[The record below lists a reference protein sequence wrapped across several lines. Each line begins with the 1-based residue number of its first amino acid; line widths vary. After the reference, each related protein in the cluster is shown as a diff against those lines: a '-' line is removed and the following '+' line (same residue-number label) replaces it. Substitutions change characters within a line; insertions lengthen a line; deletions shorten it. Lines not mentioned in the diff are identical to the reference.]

1 MFKWRLVRL
10 LATEYASIDNEEKL
24 PFIQKSNSCS
34 VKWKLVPAVIFDV
47 GQLLFCTSGLY
58 YIFTFNSQKK

>member
-24 PFIQKSNSCS
+24 PFIRK
-34 VKWKLVPAVIFDV
+34 VTAA
-47 GQLLFCTSGLY
+47 LL
-58 YIFTFNSQKK
+58 NEN